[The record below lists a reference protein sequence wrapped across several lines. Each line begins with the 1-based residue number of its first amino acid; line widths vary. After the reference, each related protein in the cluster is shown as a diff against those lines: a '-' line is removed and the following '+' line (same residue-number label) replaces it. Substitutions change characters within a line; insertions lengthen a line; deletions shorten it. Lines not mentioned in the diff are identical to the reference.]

1 MIATSSGRTSM
12 RIAACAWSG
21 VALLLG
27 ACAQPQPVS
36 SPAIANPAAMAAAQA
51 AMGMQSADDAAN
63 HPGRAVYERAC
74 AACHNNPEATRSP
87 SLDTLKAM
95 RYQTISY
102 ALTKGKMQ
110 SQAAA
115 LSSQERSDVVDYL
128 VGREATSDAWIAKA
142 MCPATRGKLDLDA
155 TPSVIGFGFDKKN
168 HRHLSAAQAGLK
180 TEDMRNLELA
190 WAFAFPKATTM
201 RSQPAIVGKTL
212 FLPVAD
218 SARLFAI
225 DIDGTPCIR
234 WVYENDAPLRT
245 SAGFGELPGSKRKVL
260 VFGDLAAN
268 IHMVDAATGKR
279 IWMQPAGLYSLSLTT
294 GTPVLHEDRVY
305 VPVSQYEIAL
315 GGNDDHECCKSHG
328 AVKALDARTGKT
340 IWTAH
345 TMPEA
350 QPVRDRGDGKM
361 LWGPS
366 GAPIW
371 TSPAI
376 DTKRGVLYVGTGE
389 ATSEPAAP
397 TTDAILAID
406 LKDGSIRW
414 SFQATAND
422 IFLSGCG
429 RNRKG
434 LNCPKETVFR
444 DVDFGA
450 SVIIAQRA
458 DGSDLLLAGQKSGT
472 VWALDPDQGGKL
484 LWRQDF
490 GEGSPLGGIHWGIAS
505 DGERVFAPIN
515 RPYGFVPPKE
525 GATQKPGMHAVKID
539 TGEVLWSFAA
549 QPDCSGD
556 RATRVKSC
564 GTNIGLSAAPAVID
578 GAVVEGGLDG
588 MLRVFDAKSGE
599 VLFTFDTAQTFESI
613 NGIEARGGSID
624 SASITAANGYLLVN
638 SGYGMFGQLAGNVL
652 LGFKVKGH

>member
-1 MIATSSGRTSM
+1 MIARTWNVLF
-12 RIAACAWSG
+12 A
-21 VALLLG
+21 ALLLG
-27 ACAQPQPVS
+27 ACAQPQPAQETS
-36 SPAIANPAAMAAAQA
+36 QSAAKPAIGNPQAMAAAQA
-51 AMGMQSADDAAN
+51 AMGMQTAD
-63 HPGRAVYERAC
+63 HPGKAVYDRTC
-74 AACHNNPEATRSP
+74 ATCHNNPEATRSP

-102 ALTKGKMQ
+102 ALTQGKMQ
-110 SQAAA
+110 AQGSA
-115 LSSQERSDVVDYL
+115 LSAQERSDVIDFL
-128 VGREATSDAWIAKA
+128 VGREATRDDWVAKT
-142 MCPATRGKLDLDA
+142 MCPASRGKIDLSA
-155 TPSVIGFGFDKKN
+155 EPTVTGFGFDKQN
-168 HRHLSAAQAGLK
+168 HRQLSATQAGLR
-180 TEDMRNLELA
+180 TQDMSNLELA
-190 WAFAFPKATTM
+190 WAFAFPKATAM

-212 FLPVAD
+212 FYPVPDA
-218 SARLFAI
+218 ARLYAI
-225 DIDGTPCIR
+225 DIDGPPCVR
-234 WVYENDAPLRT
+234 WVYENEVPLRT
-245 SAGFGELPGSKRKVL
+245 STGYGELPDSKRKVL
-260 VFGDLAAN
+260 VFGDLGAN
-268 IHMVDAATGKR
+268 VHMVDATTGKQ
-279 IWMQPAGLYSLSLTT
+279 IWVQAVGLHPLSLTT

-305 VPVSQYEIAL
+305 VPISQYEISL

-345 TMPEA
+345 TMEDA
-350 QPVRDRGDGKM
+350 KPVRDRGDGKM

-376 DTKRGVLYVGTGE
+376 DAKRGVLYVGTGE

-406 LKDGSIRW
+406 LKDGTLRW
-414 SFQATAND
+414 SFQATEND

-450 SVIIAQRA
+450 SVIIAQRS
-458 DGSDLLLAGQKSGT
+458 DGKDILLAGQKAGT
-472 VWALDPDQGGKL
+472 VWALDPDNGGKL
-484 LWRQDF
+484 VWRQDF

-515 RPYGFVPPKE
+515 RPYGFTPPKD
-525 GATQKPGMHAVKID
+525 GTIQKPGMHGVKID
-539 TGEVLWSFAA
+539 TGEVLWTYTV

-556 RATRVKSC
+556 RQTRVKSC
-564 GTNIGLSAAPAVID
+564 ATNIGLSAAPAVID
-578 GAVVEGGLDG
+578 GAVVEGSLDG
-588 MLRVFDAKSGE
+588 YLRAFDAKTGE
-599 VLFTFDTAQTFESI
+599 VLFQFDTARTFEAI
-613 NGIEARGGSID
+613 NGVEARGGSID
-624 SASITAANGYLLVN
+624 SASITAANGLLLVN

-652 LGFKVKGH
+652 LAFKVKGTP

>member
-1 MIATSSGRTSM
+1 MIA
-12 RIAACAWSG
+12 RISVVLSAAII
-21 VALLLG
+21 LG
-27 ACAQPQPVS
+27 ACAQPQPEPDNKSGKAAAVG
-36 SPAIANPAAMAAAQA
+36 NPQAMAAAQA
-51 AMGMQSADDAAN
+51 AMGMQSASDTAG
-63 HPGRAVYERAC
+63 HPGKAVYERAC
-74 AACHNNPEATRSP
+74 VACHDNPEATRSP

-102 ALTKGKMQ
+102 ALTQGKMQ
-110 SQAAA
+110 TQGAA
-115 LSSQERSDVVDYL
+115 LSAQERSDVIDFL
-128 VGREATSDAWIAKA
+128 VGREATRDDWIATA
-142 MCPATRGKLDLDA
+142 MCQADRGKLDLTA
-155 TPSVIGFGFDKKN
+155 APTVTGFGFDKKN
-168 HRHLSAAQAGLK
+168 HRHLSATQSGLR

-190 WAFAFPKATTM
+190 WAMAFPKATTM
-201 RSQPAIVGKTL
+201 RSQPAIVGSTL
-212 FLPVAD
+212 FMPVPD
-218 SARLFAI
+218 SSRLFAI
-225 DIDGTPCIR
+225 DIGGPPCVR
-234 WVYENDAPLRT
+234 WVYENEAPLRT
-245 SAGFGELPGSKRKVL
+245 SVGYGELPGSQRKVL

-268 IHMVDAATGKR
+268 VHMVDATTGKQ
-279 IWMQPAGLYSLSLTT
+279 IWVQAVGLHPLSLTT
-294 GTPVLHEDRVY
+294 GTPVLHENRVY
-305 VPVSQYEIAL
+305 VPISQYEIAL

-345 TMPEA
+345 TMEDA
-350 QPVRDRGDGKM
+350 KPVRDRGDGKM

-376 DTKRGVLYVGTGE
+376 DAKRGVLYVGTGE

-406 LKDGSIRW
+406 LKDGSLRW
-414 SFQATAND
+414 TFQATEND

-434 LNCPKETVFR
+434 LNCPRQTVFR

-450 SVIIAQRA
+450 SVIIATRS
-458 DGSDLLLAGQKSGT
+458 DGKDILLAGQKAGT
-472 VWALDPDQGGKL
+472 LWALDPDNGGKL
-484 LWRQDF
+484 VWRQDF

-515 RPYGFVPPKE
+515 RPYGFTPPKD
-525 GATQKPGMHAVKID
+525 GGTPQKPGIHAVKID
-539 TGEVLWSFAA
+539 TGEVLWTFAA

-556 RATRVKSC
+556 RQTRVKSC

-588 MLRVFDAKSGE
+588 LLRVFDAKTGE
-599 VLFTFDTAQTFESI
+599 VLFTFDTARTFEAI
-613 NGIEARGGSID
+613 NGVPARGGSID
-624 SASITAANGYLLVN
+624 SASISAAGGYLFVN
-638 SGYGMFGQLAGNVL
+638 SGYGMFGQLPGNVL
-652 LGFKVKGH
+652 LAFKRKDAP

>member
-1 MIATSSGRTSM
+1 M
-12 RIAACAWSG
+12 G
-21 VALLLG
+21 VENAE
-27 ACAQPQPVS
+27 
-36 SPAIANPAAMAAAQA
+36 
-51 AMGMQSADDAAN
+51 
-63 HPGRAVYERAC
+63 HPGKAVYERSC
-74 AACHNNPEATRSP
+74 GACHDNPEATRSP

-102 ALTKGKMQ
+102 ALTQGKMQ
-110 SQAAA
+110 AQASG
-115 LSSQERSDVVDYL
+115 LSARERSDVIDYL
-128 VGREATSDAWIAKA
+128 VGREPTRDDWIAGA
-142 MCPATRGKLDLDA
+142 MCPASRGKLDLSA
-155 TPSVIGFGFDKKN
+155 APSVTGFGFDNKN
-168 HRHLSAAQAGLK
+168 HRRLSAEQAGLR
-180 TEDMRNLELA
+180 TQDMRNLELA
-190 WAFAFPKATTM
+190 WAFAFPKATAM

-212 FLPVAD
+212 FLPVPD
-218 SARLFAI
+218 YARLFAI
-225 DIDGTPCIR
+225 DIGGPPCVR
-234 WVYENDAPLRT
+234 WVYENQVPLRT
-245 SAGFGELPGSKRKVL
+245 SAAYGELPGSKRKVL
-260 VFGDLAAN
+260 VFGDLGAN
-268 IHMVDAATGKR
+268 VHMIDALTGKQ
-279 IWMQPAGLYSLSLTT
+279 IWVQPVGLHPLSLTT

-305 VPVSQYEIAL
+305 VPISQYEISL
-315 GGNDDHECCKSHG
+315 GANDDHECCKSHG

-345 TMPEA
+345 TMEDA
-350 QPVRDRGDGKM
+350 RPVRDRGDGKM

-376 DTKRGVLYVGTGE
+376 DVKRGVLYVGTGE

-414 SFQATAND
+414 TFQATAND

-429 RNRKG
+429 RNRQG
-434 LNCPKETVFR
+434 LNCPKDTVFR

-458 DGSDLLLAGQKSGT
+458 DGKDILLAGQKAGT

-484 LWRQDF
+484 VWRQDF
-490 GEGSPLGGIHWGIAS
+490 GEGSPLGGIHWGIAT

-515 RPYGFVPPKE
+515 RPYGFAPKA
-525 GATQKPGMHAVKID
+525 GSTQKPGMHGVKID
-539 TGEVLWSFAA
+539 TGEVLWTFVA

-578 GAVVEGGLDG
+578 DAVVEGSLDG
-588 MLRVFDAKSGE
+588 LLRVFDAKSGE
-599 VLFTFDTAQTFESI
+599 VLFTFDTARPFEAI
-613 NGIEARGGSID
+613 NGVEARGGSID
-624 SASITAANGYLLVN
+624 SASITAANGYLFVN

-652 LGFKVKGH
+652 LAFKPKQ

>member
-1 MIATSSGRTSM
+1 MQTQSPGEN
-12 RIAACAWSG
+12 
-21 VALLLG
+21 VAG
-27 ACAQPQPVS
+27 K
-36 SPAIANPAAMAAAQA
+36 
-51 AMGMQSADDAAN
+51 
-63 HPGRAVYERAC
+63 AVYDRAC

-87 SLDTLKAM
+87 SLDTLKSM

-110 SQAAA
+110 AQGAS
-115 LSSQERSDVVDYL
+115 LSSQERADVIDYL
-128 VGREATSDAWIAKA
+128 VGRQATSDEWITKA
-142 MCPATRGKLDLDA
+142 MCPASRGKLDLA
-155 TPSVIGFGFDKKN
+155 AAPTVAGFGFDKKN
-168 HRHLSAAQAGLK
+168 HRRLTAAQAGLR
-180 TEDMRNLELA
+180 TEDFRNLEFA
-190 WAFAFPKATTM
+190 WAFSFPKATAM

-212 FLPVAD
+212 FMPVPDAM
-218 SARLFAI
+218 RLFAI
-225 DIDGTPCIR
+225 DIDGPPCVR
-234 WVYENDAPLRT
+234 WVYENDVPLRT
-245 SAGFGELPGSKRKVL
+245 SVGFGELPGSKRKVL
-260 VFGDLAAN
+260 VFGDLGAN
-268 IHMVDAATGKR
+268 IHMVDATTGKR
-279 IWMQPAGLYSLSLTT
+279 VWMQPVGLYPLSLTT

-305 VPVSQYEIAL
+305 VPISQYEISL
-315 GGNDDHECCKSHG
+315 GANDDHECCKTHG
-328 AVKALDARTGKT
+328 AVKALDASTGKT

-345 TMPEA
+345 TMAEA

-414 SFQATAND
+414 HFQATEND

-429 RNRKG
+429 RNRKA
-434 LNCPKETVFR
+434 LNCPQDTVFR

-450 SVIIAQRA
+450 SVILAQRA
-458 DGSDLLLAGQKSGT
+458 DGSDVVLAGQKSGT
-472 VWALDPDQGGKL
+472 VWALDPDHGGKL

-515 RPYGFVPPKE
+515 RPYGFAPKE

-539 TGEVLWSFAA
+539 TGEVLWTFTA
-549 QPDCSGD
+549 QPDCNGD

-564 GTNIGLSAAPAVID
+564 ATNIGLSAAPAVID
-578 GAVVEGGLDG
+578 SAVVEGSLDG
-588 MLRVFDAKSGE
+588 FLRAFDAKTGE
-599 VLFTFDTAQTFESI
+599 VLFTFDTARAFESI
-613 NGIEARGGSID
+613 NGVEARGGSID

-638 SGYGMFGQLAGNVL
+638 SGYGMFGQLPGNVL
-652 LGFKVKGH
+652 LAFKPKAR